1 MATDVRVAPLA
12 AAVARLV
19 AACPSSSIEEI
30 ASKLRGLEPT
40 DSFGDHFAQVA
51 QVWKSEPA
59 VNRASLAL
67 ALEAALQARHATLR
81 PLEIVWTG
89 PSTDGARTLNTTAT
103 LFEIVDRAKRRLLL
117 MSFSAFPIAG
127 FIDALLVASMRGV
140 AIRLVLESAVESGG
154 KLSIDASH
162 PFERL
167 RGIAEFY
174 VWPHA
179 QRPPGASMHA
189 KTAVAD
195 GVAAL
200 VTSANLTQFGID
212 ANIELGT
219 YFEDRSVAS
228 QIEASIDG
236 LIARQILVRV
246 P

>member
-1 MATDVRVAPLA
+1 MATDVPVAPLA

-19 AACPSSSIEEI
+19 ATCPSSSIEEI
-30 ASKLRGLEPT
+30 ASKLRGLET
-40 DSFGDHFAQVA
+40 AGGFGDLFAPVA
-51 QVWKSEPA
+51 QAWKSEPS
-59 VNRASLAL
+59 VNRACLAL
-67 ALEAALQARHATLR
+67 AFEAALEARQAALR

-127 FIDALLVASMRGV
+127 FVDALLAASMRGV
-140 AIRLVLESAVESGG
+140 AIRLVLESVVESGG

-167 RGIAEFY
+167 RGVADFY

-179 QRPPGASMHA
+179 VRPPGASMHA
-189 KTAVAD
+189 KAAVAD
-195 GVAAL
+195 GLAAL

-228 QIEASIDG
+228 QIEVSIDG
-236 LIARQILVRV
+236 LIACQILVRV